1 VSHDQGKRVRA
12 NPVGIRDTPTGS
24 KRAAIPVAWS
34 ACRDPPALAATYG
47 SSHTAAANI
56 SRLPARR
63 VISPGARMQVPTNL
77 PLTSSTS
84 RSQDPHHR
92 TPSPPDSIATGLHR
106 QLLRVPRQPL
116 QHGQQLP
123 PVIDSA
129 YVTGLASGRVRRL
142 DRQHDRCH
150 RTSLNGAA
158 GRGHTWGG
166 WPGMDGHPPKEATMV
181 EVGDRVLV
189 ESEKVGSVTRS
200 GVVTALD
207 CPVLELWRR
216 ISGSCAT
223 AWPSP
228 GLRRGCGRG
237 SSGRCG
243 RVRCCSSAGS
253 VPGRA

>member
-1 VSHDQGKRVRA
+1 MRSCSTTRDPRRYNGSRSVRGRQSANPRITGGLVSHDQGKRVRA

-129 YVTGLASGRVRRL
+129 YVNGLASGRVRRL
-142 DRQHDRCH
+142 DRQHDRC
-150 RTSLNGAA
+150 
-158 GRGHTWGG
+158 
-166 WPGMDGHPPKEATMV
+166 PEF
-181 EVGDRVLV
+181 
-189 ESEKVGSVTRS
+189 RS
-200 GVVTALD
+200 
-207 CPVLELWRR
+207 W
-216 ISGSCAT
+216 
-223 AWPSP
+223 
-228 GLRRGCGRG
+228 
-237 SSGRCG
+237 
-243 RVRCCSSAGS
+243 
-253 VPGRA
+253 